1 MKTCILKIPPM
12 NFSHGGIKFCLLFTR
27 LSIDRLV
34 DLRAEQPVIQVSRED
49 FKHGTGL
56 QRKIGKVVD

>member
-1 MKTCILKIPPM
+1 M